1 MKAVILAGGLGS
13 RLAEETDL
21 LPKPLVQIG
30 EHPILWHICKIY
42 AHAGV
47 NDFVIAAGYKG
58 EAIAEY
64 FSTFRLR
71 QSDAIFDLG
80 SGSVELLPRDDVPAW
95 HVAVV
100 DTGQAT
106 ATGGR
111 LKRLEP
117 WLEGEATF
125 LMTYGDGVAD
135 LDVRRLVEFH
145 RSHGKLC
152 TVTVVRPAARFGTV
166 VLDGS
171 DVVEFA
177 EKSPA
182 HEGWINGGFFV
193 LEREVMDLID
203 DDSTAWEGL
212 PMGRL
217 AAEGQMA
224 AYCHD
229 GFWHPMDTL
238 RDKRFLNELWTTGK
252 APWRIW

>member
-1 MKAVILAGGLGS
+1 MKAVILAGGTGS

-21 LPKPLVQIG
+21 LPKPMVQIG

-42 AHAGV
+42 AQAGV
-47 NDFVIAAGYKG
+47 QDFVIAAGYKG

-64 FSTFRLR
+64 FSKFRLR
-71 QSDAIFDLG
+71 QSDAIFDLAA
-80 SGSVELLPRDDVPAW
+80 GSVELLPRDDVPPW
-95 HVAVV
+95 NVAVV

-111 LKRLEP
+111 LKRLGL
-117 WLEGEATF
+117 WLGDNSTF
-125 LMTYGDGVAD
+125 LMTYGDGVAA

-145 RSHGKLC
+145 RSPGKLC

-171 DVVEFA
+171 DVIEFA

-193 LEREVMDLID
+193 LERDVLELID
-203 DDSTAWEGL
+203 DDSTAWEGA
-212 PMGRL
+212 PMARL
-217 AAEGQMA
+217 ARDKQMA
-224 AYCHD
+224 AFCHD

-238 RDKRFLNELWTTGK
+238 RDKRFLNELWASGR